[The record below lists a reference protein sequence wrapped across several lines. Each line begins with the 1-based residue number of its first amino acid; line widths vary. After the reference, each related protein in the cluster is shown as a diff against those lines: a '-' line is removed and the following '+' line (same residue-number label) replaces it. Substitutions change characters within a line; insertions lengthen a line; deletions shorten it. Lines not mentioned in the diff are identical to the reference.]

1 MRGESLAEKLIAIF
15 FLGFSLIYT
24 HTAFSLSFG
33 SFMAPKA
40 GFLPVI
46 AGCAALGL
54 ALILVIRAFFQQE
67 TSHGINGQKL
77 LFIIIGIFV
86 YILLLKL
93 AGYIAAVFICLL
105 YLLKVSETGG
115 WVYPSLLSAVTA
127 VSFYF
132 IFAKLLGSN
141 LP

>member
-1 MRGESLAEKLIAIF
+1 MAEKLITLF
-15 FLGFSLIYT
+15 FLGFSVVYT
-24 HTAFSLSFG
+24 YNAFALSFG

-46 AGCAALGL
+46 AGGMAVAL
-54 ALILVIRAFFQQE
+54 AFVLVINTLCQKGNRLNI
-67 TSHGINGQKL
+67 SWQKL
-77 LFIIIGIFV
+77 IFIVIGIFV

-105 YLLKVSETGG
+105 YLLKVTETGG
-115 WVYPSLLSAVTA
+115 WGYPCLFSAGAA

-132 IFAKLLGSN
+132 VFVKLLGCH